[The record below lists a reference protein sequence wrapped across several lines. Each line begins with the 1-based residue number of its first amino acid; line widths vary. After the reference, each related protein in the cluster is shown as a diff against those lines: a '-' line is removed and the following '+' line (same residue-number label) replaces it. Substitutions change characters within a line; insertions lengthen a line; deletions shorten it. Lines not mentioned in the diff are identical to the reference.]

1 MPIFGETSSPYD
13 ESVEKVTAE
22 TCTTE
27 NWTLILDICDRV
39 VADQNKGFYSI
50 LREFLIYTILIEL
63 MRTKS
68 HKYLILIA
76 VCTQTF

>member
-1 MPIFGETSSPYD
+1 MPIFGESPSPYD

-39 VADQNKGFYSI
+39 IADQNKGFHSSFLDEGFHSSFSGMRHLYSSHQADQDKV
-50 LREFLIYTILIEL
+50 L
-63 MRTKS
+63 KS
-68 HKYLILIA
+68 S
-76 VCTQTF
+76 